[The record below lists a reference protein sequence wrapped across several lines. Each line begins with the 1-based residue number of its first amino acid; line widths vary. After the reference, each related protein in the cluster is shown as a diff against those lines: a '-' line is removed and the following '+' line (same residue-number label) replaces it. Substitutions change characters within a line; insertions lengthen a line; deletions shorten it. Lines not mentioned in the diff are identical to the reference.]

1 MWYICQLVS
10 SLLIL
15 PKDVIELT
23 FEFLTRM
30 ILEKCI
36 FFYWLISEPPSSV
49 VILDGFLQQLSV
61 VAGPLE
67 EGNDL
72 ILTCK
77 AYGGMK
83 HKRNSLMALVFFL
96 FIYFIFDL
104 IWFDRLSATVGD
116 VVARWPVV
124 GQHDRRSIPRVGQQ
138 FVSRSQ
144 SWEVSQNKKHKTL
157 RHNLGVFPS
166 KPKNK

>member
-96 FIYFIFDL
+96 FIYLFHFWFDL
-104 IWFDRLSATVGD
+104 TGYPQPWVTWWQGGQLLDNTTDARSPESVSNLL
-116 VVARWPVV
+116 VV
-124 GQHDRRSIPRVGQQ
+124 PRVG
-138 FVSRSQ
+138 R
-144 SWEVSQNKKHKTL
+144 
-157 RHNLGVFPS
+157 
-166 KPKNK
+166 